1 MSQNPE
7 RPQVRDHSGGWRP
20 VRALDPDATA
30 CRREVTLAPTRY
42 VADRLIIRTTPGD
55 EPDPLLDMLRERA
68 AARNLALEEEPL
80 AAASSRDASGRP
92 GLALKLAMDD
102 DGDVWDLLDEVM
114 AEADDD
120 ARKRVGL
127 DHVLVGHRKGTGTP
141 VPGDREP
148 AHRPGPAPQ
157 RLYADGK
164 TPWLTATGVRRPVVA
179 IVDTGIGEHP
189 WLDGHRVVIR
199 DAEVDGGPIGTF
211 TEDEPDSTPDA
222 LNPFAGHGTF
232 IAGVIHQI
240 CPDAAIL
247 PVRAMST
254 DGLVR
259 EWDLIRTLER
269 LLEYHLRGVAGR
281 KRSTPVDIVVL
292 ALGFQPESAEDD
304 DYEGMLR
311 GVIRDLRRAGVLVV
325 VSAGNDGD
333 DREVYPA
340 AWAPHVRRVGG
351 RAEPLNP
358 EDLHAD
364 YPPILTVAAAN
375 PNGTLADFSND
386 GPWVTCVRNGR
397 EILSTMPTTFNGP
410 LEPQRI
416 GTEPARAS
424 VDPDDYTGG
433 FGQWSGTSFAA
444 PVLAAE
450 LAEVLLADALVDR
463 HTDRVTAAWSAACAV
478 TGLPEPAPVE
488 PAPVEPAPVEPVSV
502 R

>member
-1 MSQNPE
+1 MILNPE
-7 RPQVRDHSGGWRP
+7 TPQVRDHTGGWRP
-20 VRALDPDATA
+20 MRQLNPDETN
-30 CRREVTLAPTRY
+30 CRRDVTLAPTRY

-55 EPDPLLDMLRERA
+55 DPDPLLDRLRERA
-68 AARNLALEEEPL
+68 AARDLTLEEEPL
-80 AAASSRDASGRP
+80 DAASSRDGSVRP

-102 DGDVWDLLDEVM
+102 DGDVWDLLDEV
-114 AEADDD
+114 AADTD
-120 ARKRVGL
+120 ADERKRIGL
-127 DHVLVGHRKGTGTP
+127 DHVLVGHRRGTGSP

-148 AHRPGPAPQ
+148 AHRPGPAP
-157 RLYADGK
+157 RRTHADG
-164 TPWLTATGVRRPVVA
+164 TRPWLTAQSLRRPVVA

-189 WLDGHRVVIR
+189 WLDGDRVVIR
-199 DAEVDGGPIGTF
+199 DASVDGGPIGTF

-232 IAGVIHQI
+232 IAGVVHQI

-247 PVRAMST
+247 PVRAMSG
-254 DGLVR
+254 DGMVR

-269 LLEYHLRGVAGR
+269 LLEYHLRGLAGR
-281 KRSTPVDIVVL
+281 ARSAAVDIVVL
-292 ALGFQPESAEDD
+292 AMGFQPESSDDD

-311 GVIRDLRRAGVLVV
+311 GVLRDLRRAGVLVV

-333 DREVYPA
+333 DREIYPA
-340 AWAPHVRRVGG
+340 GWAPHVRRVDG

-358 EDLHAD
+358 ADLQAD
-364 YPPILTVAAAN
+364 YPPILTVGAAN

-397 EILSTMPTTFNGP
+397 EILSAMPTTFNGP
-410 LEPQRI
+410 EEPQIVVGNPVRS
-416 GTEPARAS
+416 T

-444 PVLAAE
+444 PVLAGE
-450 LAEVLLADALVDR
+450 LAQVLLERRRAGRDDA
-463 HTDRVTAAWSAACAV
+463 RVAAAWSAVHAV
-478 TGLPEPAPVE
+478 TGLPEPV
-488 PAPVEPAPVEPVSV
+488 PA